1 MRRRGAGA
9 AIAAVI
15 AAAVLAGC
23 APAEA
28 CPGWSTTLTISV
40 EGPGSGSVADVR
52 LCSGD
57 VCSRPDA
64 VTPDGAPSYPVAR
77 DDDGRW
83 VFEVGTAPPDDA
95 TVTIADRAGEVLI
108 EREQPLSWRLLG
120 EPEGPECGWRAQSR
134 TLVIAVPEPRGSVFG
149 TR

>member
-9 AIAAVI
+9 VI
-15 AAAVLAGC
+15 AAAVATAVLAGC
-23 APAEA
+23 APSPA
-28 CPGWSTTLTISV
+28 CPGWSTTLTVSV

-52 LCSGD
+52 LCSGG

-77 DDDGRW
+77 DEDGGW

-95 TVTIADRAGEVLI
+95 TVTIADREGEVLI
-108 EREQPLSWRLLG
+108 ERQQPLSWRLLG

>member
-1 MRRRGAGA
+1 MRRRRAGAGG
-9 AIAAVI
+9 AVLV
-15 AAAVLAGC
+15 ATVLLAGC
-23 APAEA
+23 APAEG
-28 CPGWSTTLTISV
+28 CRGWSTTLTVSV

-57 VCSRPDA
+57 VCSRPEA
-64 VTPDGAPSYPVAR
+64 ITPDGAPTYPLAR
-77 DDDGRW
+77 DADGGW
-83 VFEVGTAPPDDA
+83 VFEVGTDPPDEA
-95 TVTIADRAGEVLI
+95 TVTLADRSGEVLI